1 MNLNKQLQILVDN
14 ASKNGVSPLIM
25 EIAIV
30 PILQAFASK
39 LQHLE
44 YYILQSS
51 HGEWVVTTLNH
62 RQQTQTEMRVI
73 YAFATAED
81 AAISQL
87 KSDRQDNIASLPV
100 THLLFQL
107 FALDEIDGI
116 IFLEIPGNLEKGTNI
131 SRAQL
136 YNSIQQQ
143 LQQLQNIA
151 PPAGKSK
158 NIPSN
163 WA

>member
-1 MNLNKQLQILVDN
+1 MNLNQQLQILVDN
-14 ASKNGVSPLIM
+14 ASKNGVSPLVM
-25 EIAIV
+25 EKAIV
-30 PILQAFASK
+30 PILQAFASR

-44 YYILQSS
+44 YYISQSS
-51 HGEWVVTTLNH
+51 NGDWVVTTLNH
-62 RQQTQTEMRVI
+62 REQMQTQMRVI
-73 YAFATAED
+73 YAFSTPED
-81 AAISQL
+81 AAISQY

-107 FALDEIDGI
+107 FALDEIDSI

-136 YNSIQQQ
+136 YKSIQQQ
-143 LQQLQNIA
+143 LQSLS
-151 PPAGKSK
+151 PPANKSK

>member
-14 ASKNGVSPLIM
+14 ASQNGVSPLVM
-25 EIAIV
+25 EKAIV
-30 PILQAFASK
+30 PILQAFASQ

-51 HGEWVVTTLNH
+51 NGDWVVTTLNH
-62 RQQTQTEMRVI
+62 REQMQTQMRVI

-81 AAISQL
+81 AAISQY

-107 FALDEIDGI
+107 FALDEIDSI
-116 IFLEIPGNLEKGTNI
+116 IFLEIPGNLEKGANI

-136 YNSIQQQ
+136 YKSIQQQ
-143 LQQLQNIA
+143 LQSLT
-151 PPAGKSK
+151 PPASKPK